1 MKQIRLISFNFIF
14 AIALCLFAGCGDI
27 TLRNLTTSKIPQNP
41 SRIYTLSVDAEVK
54 NGSVDRKSMQT
65 EIVINGET
73 FPMVKSDAGK
83 DIWEFDYRL
92 PGDRR
97 GAKYFYQVKYD
108 VTKVSGK
115 EQRVAKG
122 SLQQFELSNRYI
134 ISLESERGPVGATIP
149 VLGRGFTEFDKIH
162 IGDLEASTTYVSDS
176 QLKFVVPTLPS
187 GNTYSV
193 YLDGANGK
201 EPFGKFRVDPSTINV
216 HPKMLRL
223 QAGQSELMI
232 FQIEF
237 EAPPNGLYVDVKTDI
252 PQSLKMPEVIIPGG
266 SRTVSVN
273 VQGAQP
279 GTGSLVIRMPGYD
292 EVTIPVEVL

>member
-1 MKQIRLISFNFIF
+1 MAF
-14 AIALCLFAGCGDI
+14 CLFAGCRDI
-27 TLRNLTTSKIPQNP
+27 TLRNLSTSKIPQNP

-54 NGSVDRKSMQT
+54 NGSVDRDSLQA

-73 FPMVKSDAGK
+73 FPMNKSDAGK

-97 GAKYFYQVKYD
+97 GARYFYQVKYD
-108 VTKVSGK
+108 VKKVSGK
-115 EQRVAKG
+115 EAKVIKG
-122 SLQQFELSNRYI
+122 SLQQFELSKRYI
-134 ISLESERGPVGATIP
+134 ITLESERGPVGATIP

-162 IGDLEASTTYVSDS
+162 IGDLETATNYVSDS
-176 QLKFVVPTLPS
+176 QLTFVVPTLPS
-187 GNTYSV
+187 GSTYPV
-193 YLDGANGK
+193 YLEGANGK
-201 EPFGKFRVDPSTINV
+201 EPFGNFRVDPSTINV

-223 QAGQSELMI
+223 QAGQSELLI

-237 EAPPNGLYVDVKTDI
+237 EAPPNGLLVDVKTDI
-252 PQSLKMPEVIIPGG
+252 PNSIKMPEVIIPGG

-273 VQGAQP
+273 IQGIKT